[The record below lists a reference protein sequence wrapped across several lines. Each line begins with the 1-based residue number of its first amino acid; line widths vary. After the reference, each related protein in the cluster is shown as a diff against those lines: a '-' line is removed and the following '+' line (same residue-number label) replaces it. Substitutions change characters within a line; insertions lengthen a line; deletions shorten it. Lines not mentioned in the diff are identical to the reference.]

1 MSSAP
6 GRPEQAQAAA
16 RSAEAPVSEVQ
27 AVRAALEEAAESL
40 ARLLADAATL
50 ESIAAAGAL
59 LADTFAA
66 GGRAYSCGNGGSM
79 CDAMHFAEEL
89 TGRFRDNRPG
99 YAALAIGDASH
110 LTCVGN
116 DYGYEQV
123 FARFVEAHGRAG
135 DVLLAITT
143 SGGSRNVIAAA
154 TRARELGMKVI
165 ALTGRKDAPISKL
178 ADIAIVTPGGK
189 YADRVQE
196 LHIKVI
202 HILIELVERRLAPDN
217 YKAQA
222 TDAASQ

>member
-1 MSSAP
+1 MSVVLATLD
-6 GRPEQAQAAA
+6 EAAA
-16 RSAEAPVSEVQ
+16 VLERLRKDA
-27 AVRAALEEAAESL
+27 AAL
-40 ARLLADAATL
+40 ARI
-50 ESIAAAGAL
+50 EAAGAL

-66 GGRAYSCGNGGSM
+66 GGKVYACGNGGSM

-99 YAALAIGDASH
+99 YAALAISDPGH
-110 LTCVGN
+110 LSCVGN

-123 FARFVEAHGRAG
+123 FARYVAAHARAG

-143 SGGSRNVIAAA
+143 SGTSKNVVAAA
-154 TRARELGMKVI
+154 QTARERGVKVI
-165 ALTGRKDAPISKL
+165 ALTGRDATPIAAL

-217 YKAQA
+217 YV
-222 TDAASQ
+222 

>member
-1 MSSAP
+1 MTVDVVKGTLNEAL
-6 GRPEQAQAAA
+6 GGLQALICN
-16 RSAEAPVSEVQ
+16 EAMLQ
-27 AVRAALEEAAESL
+27 R
-40 ARLLADAATL
+40 
-50 ESIAAAGAL
+50 IAAAGQL

-99 YAALAIGDASH
+99 YAALAISDPSH
-110 LTCVGN
+110 LSCVGN

-123 FARFVEAHGRAG
+123 FARFIEAHGRRD

-143 SGGSRNVIAAA
+143 SGASKNVLAAVQV
-154 TRARELGMKVI
+154 ARQRGMKVI
-165 ALTGRKDAPISKL
+165 GLTGRHDTQL
-178 ADIAIVTPGGK
+178 AQSVDIAIVTEAGK

-202 HILIELVERRLAPDN
+202 HILIELVERRLSPQN
-217 YKAQA
+217 YE
-222 TDAASQ
+222 

>member
-1 MSSAP
+1 MSGVDSVKNALAEAADSLSRLQSDSAMLD
-6 GRPEQAQAAA
+6 RIAQAG
-16 RSAEAPVSEVQ
+16 V
-27 AVRAALEEAAESL
+27 
-40 ARLLADAATL
+40 
-50 ESIAAAGAL
+50 L

-89 TGRFRDNRPG
+89 TGRFRDDRRG
-99 YAALAIGDASH
+99 YAALAISDPGH

-116 DYGYEQV
+116 DYGYERV
-123 FARFVEAHGRAG
+123 FARFIEAHGRAG

-143 SGGSRNVIAAA
+143 SGTSRNVVAAA
-154 TRARELGMKVI
+154 QAARGLGMKVI
-165 ALTGRKDAPISKL
+165 ALTGRAATPIAEL
-178 ADIAIVTPGGK
+178 ADIALVTPGGR

-217 YKAQA
+217 YR
-222 TDAASQ
+222 TPHAAS

>member
-1 MSSAP
+1 MSVVLATLD
-6 GRPEQAQAAA
+6 EAAA
-16 RSAEAPVSEVQ
+16 VLERLRKDA
-27 AVRAALEEAAESL
+27 AAL
-40 ARLLADAATL
+40 ARI
-50 ESIAAAGAL
+50 EAAGAL

-66 GGRAYSCGNGGSM
+66 GGKVYACGNGGSM

-89 TGRFRDNRPG
+89 TGRFRENRPG
-99 YAALAIGDASH
+99 YAALAISDPGH
-110 LTCVGN
+110 LSCVGN

-123 FARFVEAHGRAG
+123 FARYVAAHARAG

-143 SGGSRNVIAAA
+143 SGTSKNVVAAA
-154 TRARELGMKVI
+154 QTARERGVKVI
-165 ALTGRKDAPISKL
+165 ALTGRDATPIATL

-217 YKAQA
+217 YV
-222 TDAASQ
+222 